1 MRPTLTSIDLH
12 AEQRGA
18 IAAQLMLER
27 LSDPARP
34 TQKIIVEPTLV
45 IREST
50 EQK

>member
-1 MRPTLTSIDLH
+1 
-12 AEQRGA
+12 
-18 IAAQLMLER
+18 MLER
-27 LSDPARP
+27 LFDPARP